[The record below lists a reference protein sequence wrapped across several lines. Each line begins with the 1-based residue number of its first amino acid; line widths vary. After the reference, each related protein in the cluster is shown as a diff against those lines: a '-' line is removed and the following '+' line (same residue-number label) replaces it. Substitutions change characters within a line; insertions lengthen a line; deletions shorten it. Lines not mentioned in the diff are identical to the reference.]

1 MLTGSPLKLSS
12 SAPLLLFCW
21 YGSSSGSST
30 APDVT
35 RMRVLLEVLSVELEG
50 STPPPNES
58 VVSMD
63 SSGWRGLLGP
73 GDWLAES
80 LLDPGDWLTESLL
93 DPGDWLA
100 ESLLEPCDWLA
111 ESLLDPCD
119 WLGESLLDPLVG
131 VLTLFF
137 VRLFMFEGP
146 EPPEDTQK

>member
-1 MLTGSPLKLSS
+1 
-12 SAPLLLFCW
+12 
-21 YGSSSGSST
+21 
-30 APDVT
+30 
-35 RMRVLLEVLSVELEG
+35 MRVLLEVLSVELEG

-80 LLDPGDWLTESLL
+80 LLDPGDWLAESLL

-100 ESLLEPCDWLA
+100 ESLLDPGDWLA
-111 ESLLDPCD
+111 ESLLDPGD
-119 WLGESLLDPLVG
+119 WLAESLLDPLVG

-146 EPPEDTQK
+146 EPPEDTQR

>member
-1 MLTGSPLKLSS
+1 
-12 SAPLLLFCW
+12 
-21 YGSSSGSST
+21 
-30 APDVT
+30 
-35 RMRVLLEVLSVELEG
+35 MRVLLEVLSVELEG

-80 LLDPGDWLTESLL
+80 LLDPGDWLAESLL

-100 ESLLEPCDWLA
+100 ESLLDPGDWLA
-111 ESLLDPCD
+111 
-119 WLGESLLDPLVG
+119 ESLLDPLVG

-146 EPPEDTQK
+146 ELPEDTQR

>member
-1 MLTGSPLKLSS
+1 
-12 SAPLLLFCW
+12 
-21 YGSSSGSST
+21 
-30 APDVT
+30 
-35 RMRVLLEVLSVELEG
+35 MRVLLEVLSVELEG
-50 STPPPNES
+50 STLPPNES

-80 LLDPGDWLTESLL
+80 WLDPGDWLAESLL

-100 ESLLEPCDWLA
+100 ESLLDPGDWLA
-111 ESLLDPCD
+111 
-119 WLGESLLDPLVG
+119 ESLLDPLVG

-146 EPPEDTQK
+146 ELPEDTQR